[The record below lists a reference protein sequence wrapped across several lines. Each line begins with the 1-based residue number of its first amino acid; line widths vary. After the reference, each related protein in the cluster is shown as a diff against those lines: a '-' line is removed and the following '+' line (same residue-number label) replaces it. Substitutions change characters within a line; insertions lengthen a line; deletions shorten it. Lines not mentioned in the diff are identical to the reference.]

1 MKKDFIYFFRQVDL
15 LRFNYLSPLYFIS
28 PTTLLLYTDRQK
40 KYKLYINTFLFSS
53 LFGSFSFFV
62 SFCVQFTTFFSSTMQ
77 NNDEFNIDSTN
88 AKPFRYW

>member
-1 MKKDFIYFFRQVDL
+1 MLDSLIFFNFLAYFFCCTI
-15 LRFNYLSPLYFIS
+15 YLSGSRGYNI
-28 PTTLLLYTDRQK
+28 LLAREK
-40 KYKLYINTFLFSS
+40 NIHTFLFSS

-88 AKPFRYW
+88 AKPFSVLVILPH